1 MTHLPNV
8 VVELIGG
15 IVLPNDARRGFS
27 AVGTVADVVT
37 VNGQPP
43 ALSYRVRAMRE
54 SDGGLVAE
62 TWSAAGTGAYTF
74 TDLDTSE
81 RYIAVALDHTG
92 THKPV
97 AAGPLVPMP

>member
-8 VVELIGG
+8 VVELIG
-15 IVLPNDARRGFS
+15 IVTLPQDARRGV
-27 AVGTVADVVT
+27 APMGTVADVVT

-43 ALSYRVRAMRE
+43 TLSYRVRAMRE

-62 TWSAAGTGAYTF
+62 TWSAAGTGAYSF
-74 TDLDTSE
+74 SNLDVTE
-81 RYIAVALDHTG
+81 RYVTVALDHTG

-97 AAGPLVPMP
+97 AAGPLVPTP